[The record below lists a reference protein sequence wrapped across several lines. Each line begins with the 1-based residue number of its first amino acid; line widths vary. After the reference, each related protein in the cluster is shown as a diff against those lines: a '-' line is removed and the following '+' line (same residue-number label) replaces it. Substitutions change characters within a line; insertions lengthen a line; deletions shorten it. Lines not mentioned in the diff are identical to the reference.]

1 MGEYEEGQFADMHDA
16 ADAADAEL
24 EAAATDDSND

>member
-1 MGEYEEGQFADMHDA
+1 MGEYEEEQFAEMHDA
-16 ADAADAEL
+16 ADAEAAEL

>member
-1 MGEYEEGQFADMHDA
+1 MGDYEEEQFAEMHDA

-24 EAAATDDSND
+24 DAAGDDESND